1 MRKLTI
7 LLLSLL
13 ITPAVFGQA
22 QINTKKVKI
31 ADFTQKTTKVV
42 LTGNMFYDSALQD
55 EIATR
60 WRISPYEFCSLEEFE
75 NLKSDSRY
83 YFLITTKG
91 QFKRENEPGL
101 TFLTLVKGGSAAA
114 GGIDKMLE
122 VVSFPL
128 AAAEDPSGR
137 EFIYL
142 SAFMDIIQNYVI
154 DSMDKD
160 FNAYG
165 GLGNY
170 YLDLPKTAGMTIVF
184 SEDDLSSLD
193 EMTRKLYFNDSMII
207 EDEDSTDIHITEN
220 SENTIVSYTVAPSAP
235 VPGSYCYKMLIDTRN
250 HRLYY
255 FKKHRITSRN
265 GNGFLPDDIRRISA
279 FRSRK

>member
-1 MRKLTI
+1 
-7 LLLSLL
+7 
-13 ITPAVFGQA
+13 
-22 QINTKKVKI
+22 
-31 ADFTQKTTKVV
+31 
-42 LTGNMFYDSALQD
+42 
-55 EIATR
+55 
-60 WRISPYEFCSLEEFE
+60 
-75 NLKSDSRY
+75 
-83 YFLITTKG
+83 
-91 QFKRENEPGL
+91 
-101 TFLTLVKGGSAAA
+101 
-114 GGIDKMLE
+114 MLE

-170 YLDLPKTAGMTIVF
+170 CLDLPKTAGMTIVF

-193 EMTRKLYFNDSMII
+193 EMTRKLYFNDSMVI

-255 FKKHRITSRN
+255 FKKHRMTSRN
-265 GNGFLPDDIRRISA
+265 GKGFLPDDIRRISA

>member
-13 ITPAVFGQA
+13 ITQAVFGQA

-170 YLDLPKTAGMTIVF
+170 CLDLPKTAGMTIVF

-193 EMTRKLYFNDSMII
+193 EMTRKLYFNDSMVI

>member
-101 TFLTLVKGGSAAA
+101 TFLTLVKGGSDAA

-170 YLDLPKTAGMTIVF
+170 CLDLPKTAGMTIVF

-193 EMTRKLYFNDSMII
+193 EMTRKLYFNDSMVI

-255 FKKHRITSRN
+255 FKKHRMTSRN

>member
-101 TFLTLVKGGSAAA
+101 TFLTLVKGGSDAA

-170 YLDLPKTAGMTIVF
+170 CLDLPKTAGMTIVF

-193 EMTRKLYFNDSMII
+193 EMTRKLYFNDSMVI

-255 FKKHRITSRN
+255 FKKHRMTSRN
-265 GNGFLPDDIRRISA
+265 GKGFLPDDIRRISA

>member
-75 NLKSDSRY
+75 NLKSDGRY

-101 TFLTLVKGGSAAA
+101 TFLTLVKGGSDAA

-154 DSMDKD
+154 ESMDKD

-170 YLDLPKTAGMTIVF
+170 CLDLPKTAGMTIVF

-193 EMTRKLYFNDSMII
+193 EMTRKLYFNDSMVI

-255 FKKHRITSRN
+255 FKKHRMTSRN
-265 GNGFLPDDIRRISA
+265 GKGFLPDDIRRISA